1 MTSVKIIAVLV
12 ENRPG
17 VLFKVANMIRRRS
30 FNIESITVGTVDHKD
45 ISRMTITLHAD
56 DAIVE
61 QLVKQ
66 LSKLID
72 VIEAN
77 VFTPE
82 EVIARELAII
92 QLSPDVKVTTD
103 TKVTQELRIVESSS
117 ESLTVELLGGPDV
130 IDEFLQKIG
139 ESNVLSVARTG
150 ITALPKRRN

>member
-1 MTSVKIIAVLV
+1 LTSVKIIAVLV

>member
-1 MTSVKIIAVLV
+1 MTSIKIITVLV

-30 FNIESITVGTVDHKD
+30 FNIESITVGTLDHKD
-45 ISRMTITLHAD
+45 ISRMTITLDAD

-66 LSKLID
+66 LTKLID
-72 VIEAN
+72 VIEAQ
-77 VFTPE
+77 VFTLE
-82 EVIARELAII
+82 EVTARELAII
-92 QLSPDVKVTTD
+92 KLSPDVKVTTD
-103 TKVTQELRIVESSS
+103 TNGIQELRVVESSN

-139 ESNVLSVARTG
+139 EDNVQSVARTG

>member
-103 TKVTQELRIVESSS
+103 SKGTQELRIVESSS

-139 ESNVLSVARTG
+139 DDNVQSVARTG

>member
-92 QLSPDVKVTTD
+92 QLSPDVRLCS
-103 TKVTQELRIVESSS
+103 QN
-117 ESLTVELLGGPDV
+117 LTNIMGHFNHDS
-130 IDEFLQKIG
+130 ILQRVAAI
-139 ESNVLSVARTG
+139 SNRTP
-150 ITALPKRRN
+150 AKRE

>member
-1 MTSVKIIAVLV
+1 MTSIKIIAALV

-56 DAIVE
+56 DATVE

-72 VIEAN
+72 VIEAR
-77 VFTPE
+77 VFTPD

-92 QLSPDVKVTTD
+92 KLSPDVNVRTD
-103 TKVTQELRIVESSS
+103 MNDIQELRVVETSS
-117 ESLTVELLGGPDV
+117 ESLTLELIGGPDV

-139 ESNVLSVARTG
+139 ESNIQSVARTG
-150 ITALPKRRN
+150 ITALPKRSS

>member
-1 MTSVKIIAVLV
+1 MTSIKIIAALV

-72 VIEAN
+72 VIEAK
-77 VFTPE
+77 VFTPD

-92 QLSPDVKVTTD
+92 KLSPDVKVRTD
-103 TKVTQELRIVESSS
+103 MNDIQELRVVETSS
-117 ESLTVELLGGPDV
+117 ESLTLELIGGPDV

-139 ESNVLSVARTG
+139 ESNIQSVARTG
-150 ITALPKRRN
+150 ITALPKRSS

>member
-92 QLSPDVKVTTD
+92 QLSPDVKVTTN

>member
-1 MTSVKIIAVLV
+1 MTSIKIIAALV

-72 VIEAN
+72 VIEAK
-77 VFTPE
+77 VFTPD

-92 QLSPDVKVTTD
+92 KLSPDVNVRTD
-103 TKVTQELRIVESSS
+103 MNDIQELRVVETSS
-117 ESLTVELLGGPDV
+117 ESLTLELIGGPDV

-139 ESNVLSVARTG
+139 ESNIQSVARTG
-150 ITALPKRRN
+150 ITALPKRDS